1 MSVLRGSNAL
11 SLRGPDVLRSLDS
24 AANQNFTRISILKV
38 VFEDF
43 RVLVG
48 SVDSESLR
56 KDGGRGE
63 VPGNNDALAKGR
75 ESFLGGNA
83 S

>member
-43 RVLVG
+43 LVLVG

-63 VPGNNDALAKGR
+63 VPGSNDALAKGR
-75 ESFLGGNA
+75 ESFLGGSA